1 MEAFSPS
8 VWFPVVT
15 LVVGVLLKAVFDAW
29 TENRKSALDKM
40 LRVEKRKEIILMQ
53 RIDLQRK
60 ALGDLQVALSDLIRS
75 TNLIHLHDAK
85 MYREGSEWGV
95 ESTPDGLGETI
106 RNNFRSVTLTRV
118 RVSDEGVRKLA
129 GDLSA
134 LCTQVTLSRTEDQ
147 ADEAMRSSS
156 VLYSSINEKIGEALR
171 SLEHEEQA
179 LLI

>member
-15 LVVGVLLKAVFDAW
+15 LVVGALLKAVFDAW

-60 ALGDLQVALSDLIRS
+60 ALGDLQVALSDLTRS
-75 TNLIHLHDAK
+75 TNLVYMHDAK
-85 MYREGSEWGV
+85 MYREGVAWGE
-95 ESTPDGLGETI
+95 ESTPDGLGETA
-106 RNNFRSVTLTRV
+106 RNNFRAVTLTKV
-118 RVSDEGVRKLA
+118 RVSDEVVRKLA

-134 LCTQVTLSRTEDQ
+134 LCTQVTLARTENE

-156 VLYSSINEKIGEALR
+156 ILYSSINEKIGEALR